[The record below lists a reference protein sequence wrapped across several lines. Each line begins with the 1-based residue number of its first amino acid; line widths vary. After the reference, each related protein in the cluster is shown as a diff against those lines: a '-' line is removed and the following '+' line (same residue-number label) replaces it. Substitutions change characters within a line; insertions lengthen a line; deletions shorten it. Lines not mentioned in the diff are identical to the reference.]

1 MLSPEIEMVASRY
14 SSRRALALSN
24 GEELREGA
32 RSRDGWLVVTSV
44 GADLVGATV
53 RGKGTKALSPTT
65 RVVIAII
72 LNDIVFSLWRVY
84 PAIDREVGARIG
96 SIVVC
101 RVGNGA
107 LWKSDLGFTIEDTF
121 R

>member
-1 MLSPEIEMVASRY
+1 MLGPEIEMVASCN

-32 RSRDGWLVVTSV
+32 RSSDGWLVVTSV

-53 RGKGTKALSPTT
+53 RGKGTKALSPAA
-65 RVVIAII
+65 RVVIAVI
-72 LNDIVFSLWRVY
+72 LNYIVFGLWRVY
-84 PAIDREVGARIG
+84 PAINREVGARIG
-96 SIVVC
+96 SIIVC

-107 LWKSDLGFTIEDTF
+107 L
-121 R
+121 

>member
-1 MLSPEIEMVASRY
+1 MLGPEIEMVASRD

-32 RSRDGWLVVTSV
+32 RSRDGWLVITSV

-53 RGKGTKALSPTT
+53 RGEGTKALSPAT
-65 RVVIAII
+65 RVVVAVI
-72 LNDIVFSLWRVY
+72 LDDIVFCLRRVD
-84 PAIDREVGARIG
+84 PAINREVGAGIG

-107 LWKSDLGFTIEDTF
+107 L
-121 R
+121 